1 MSLLEFDCHLAY
13 PSGFV
18 LDAAFQCHATVTVLS
33 GPSGSGKTTVLS
45 AIAGLRT
52 PDRGTI
58 RLGDLLLFDAARR
71 VNLVPEVRR
80 VGYVFQDHLL
90 FPHLRVRDNLLYG
103 GKRRPSD
110 ARAIDFKRV
119 VEVLELG
126 DFLDRLPHTL
136 SGGQKRRVALGRALL
151 CGPRL
156 LLLDEPLTALD
167 EGLKGRILE
176 YVEQALREWSILTLY
191 VTHDAG
197 ELARMAGQVVRL
209 EGGRVVKEG
218 GRGEEGKR
226 GRGEEG
232 TS

>member
-1 MSLLEFDCHLAY
+1 VSLLEFDCRLAY

-18 LDAAFQCHATVTVLS
+18 LDAAFQCQATVIVLS

-52 PDRGTI
+52 PQRGAI

-71 VNLVPEVRR
+71 VNLPPDARR

-103 GKRRPSD
+103 SRRRSPD
-110 ARAIDFKRV
+110 ARPIDFKRV

-126 DFLDRLPHTL
+126 EFLDRLPHTL

-151 CGPRL
+151 CSPRL

-167 EGLKGRILE
+167 EGLKGRILG
-176 YVEQALREWSILTLY
+176 YIEQVLHEWSIPTLY

-209 EGGRVVKEG
+209 EGGRVVEADKETRRQG
-218 GRGEEGKR
+218 DKEK
-226 GRGEEG
+226 
-232 TS
+232 

>member
-1 MSLLEFDCHLAY
+1 VSPPETAKPQAAKLLEFDCRLAY
-13 PSGFV
+13 AGGFV
-18 LDAAFQCHATVTVLS
+18 LDAAFHCQATVTVLS

-52 PDRGTI
+52 PQRGTI
-58 RLGDLLLFDAARR
+58 RLGDVLLFDAAAR
-71 VNLVPEVRR
+71 VNLPPEARR
-80 VGYVFQDHLL
+80 VGCVFQDHLL

-103 GKRRPSD
+103 ARRRPHD
-110 ARAIDFKRV
+110 ARPIDFGRV

-126 DFLDRLPHTL
+126 DFLDRMPHTL

-167 EGLKGRILE
+167 ESLKERILD
-176 YVEQALREWSILTLY
+176 YVEQVLREWSIPTLY

-197 ELARMAGQVVRL
+197 ELARVAGQVVRL
-209 EGGRVVKEG
+209 EGGRVKSAACG
-218 GRGEEGKR
+218 
-226 GRGEEG
+226 
-232 TS
+232 

>member
-1 MSLLEFDCHLAY
+1 VSLLEFDCRLAY

-18 LDAAFQCHATVTVLS
+18 LDAAFQCQATVTVLS
-33 GPSGSGKTTVLS
+33 GPSGSGKTSVLS

-52 PDRGTI
+52 PQRGAI
-58 RLGDLLLFDAARR
+58 RLGDALLFDAVKR
-71 VNLVPEVRR
+71 VNLPPDARR

-103 GKRRPSD
+103 SKRRPAD
-110 ARAIDFKRV
+110 ARVIDFKRV

-126 DFLDRLPHTL
+126 EFLDRLPHTL

-176 YVEQALREWSILTLY
+176 YVEQVLREWSIPTLY

-209 EGGRVVKEG
+209 EGGRVVT
-218 GRGEEGKR
+218 EEGAR